1 MGYTAPLP
9 SARQRLSVPG
19 GRTDLRKLL
28 ISFVLLLPLVACGG
42 GNSAAPTPQIPNVA
56 GNYSGTTALAIPEL
70 GQSISCPTTTSVT
83 QSGSTVNFTPLMLGG
98 ECDTSFPLEE
108 ATIDNTG
115 AIQGESGTEDE
126 ECGRYTWVGSG
137 GFSGR
142 NFQVSIT
149 ATSSTCPDFTMT
161 INLAR

>member
-1 MGYTAPLP
+1 MGYSTPLP
-9 SARQRLSVPG
+9 SARQRLSIPG

-28 ISFVLLLPLVACGG
+28 ISLALLPLVACGG

-56 GNYSGTTALAIPEL
+56 GSYSGTTALAFPEL
-70 GQSISCPTTTSVT
+70 GQSITCPTTTSVT

-142 NFQVSIT
+142 NLQLSVT
-149 ATSSTCPDFTMT
+149 ASSTTCPDFNLT

>member
-1 MGYTAPLP
+1 MKPLGQGTTFVATAWL
-9 SARQRLSVPG
+9 AIACWG
-19 GRTDLRKLL
+19 
-28 ISFVLLLPLVACGG
+28 CGG
-42 GNSAAPTPQIPNVA
+42 GNSAAPTPQIPDVA
-56 GNYSGTTALAIPEL
+56 GSYSGTTTLAFPEL
-70 GQSISCPTTTSVT
+70 GQSITCPTTTSVT

-108 ATIDNTG
+108 ATIDSAG

-142 NFQVSIT
+142 NFQLSVT
-149 ATSSTCPDFTMT
+149 ASSTTCPDFNLT

>member
-1 MGYTAPLP
+1 MRHV
-9 SARQRLSVPG
+9 RQRATVFAAA
-19 GRTDLRKLL
+19 LL
-28 ISFVLLLPLVACGG
+28 AITCWACGGG

-56 GNYSGTTALAIPEL
+56 GSYSGTTTLAFPEL
-70 GQSISCPTTTSVT
+70 GQSITCPTTTSVT

-108 ATIDNTG
+108 TTIDNTG

-126 ECGRYTWVGSG
+126 ECGRYTWVGNG

-142 NFQVSIT
+142 NLQLSIT
-149 ATSSTCPDFTMT
+149 ATSSTCPDFNLT
-161 INLAR
+161 INLSR